1 MAGEEL
7 LELVTIVFISSELYY
22 AKEGG
27 GGPTTK
33 RLVIRENR
41 RLDMSDFLK
50 KSAWAN
56 FCEQVL
62 LYKMRGLDNRSVW
75 KLFYI

>member
-27 GGPTTK
+27 GGGGGAQPQ
-33 RLVIRENR
+33 R
-41 RLDMSDFLK
+41 D
-50 KSAWAN
+50 
-56 FCEQVL
+56 
-62 LYKMRGLDNRSVW
+62 
-75 KLFYI
+75 